1 MKCVIITALL
11 TITFTSCN
19 SWRIPDSNN
28 KYLEVLK
35 RDGNLTKTKARLAA
49 DIRIEALV
57 QDTVTSSVS
66 KGKAKIRTTTRTGV
80 TIPENTNGDIVKENN
95 DYFFVVKDEKI
106 KKIVSRIPINVEK
119 NEIFIITEKQ
129 SIDGRNVLRLK
140 GTNYI
145 VDNDYPGIE
154 LRIKEERRTE
164 SIKVN

>member
-11 TITFTSCN
+11 TITLTSCN

-66 KGKAKIRTTTRTGV
+66 KGKATIRTTTRTGV
-80 TIPENTNGDIVKENN
+80 TIPENT
-95 DYFFVVKDEKI
+95 EKL
-106 KKIVSRIPINVEK
+106 S
-119 NEIFIITEKQ
+119 
-129 SIDGRNVLRLK
+129 
-140 GTNYI
+140 
-145 VDNDYPGIE
+145 
-154 LRIKEERRTE
+154 
-164 SIKVN
+164 